1 MIKEIISGMDVK
13 MKKTVSVLLE
23 ELAGMKAGRA
33 NPKMLDKVQA
43 EYYGSV
49 VPLNQLGNISVPEPR
64 ILMITPYDKTA
75 LKEIEKAI
83 LKSDLG
89 LNPNNDGNVIRLMV
103 PELTEETRKVLVKSI
118 KKAGEDSK
126 VALRSI
132 RHDAMNKIKALKKDK
147 AITEDDAKDAEKDVQ
162 KEIDKFVKEIDKLIA
177 DKEADVLK
185 V

>member
-1 MIKEIISGMDVK
+1 MINEIVNNMDVK
-13 MKKTVSVLLE
+13 MKKTISVLIE
-23 ELAGMKAGRA
+23 ELATMKAGRA
-33 NPKMLDKVQA
+33 NPKMLDKIEA

-83 LKSDLG
+83 LKSELG
-89 LNPNNDGNVIRLMV
+89 LNPNNDGNVIRLLI
-103 PELTEETRKVLVKSI
+103 PELTEDTRKSLVKQI

-132 RHDAMNKIKALKKDK
+132 RHDSMNKIKNLKKEK
-147 AITEDDAKDAEKDVQ
+147 EITEDDAKDLEKDVQ
-162 KEIDKFVKEIDKLIA
+162 KEIDKFVKEIDKLVA
-177 DKEADVLK
+177 DKEKEVMT